1 MMYHQLILSELGE
14 KECHYASEENR
25 RDLLYVEDV
34 CEYLWENGMNKG
46 HLGIYN
52 LLSGKK
58 SLWKKG
64 MNLLRA
70 EDKVNKE
77 NEEETDAAVEVISI
91 KRNTP
96 LEYGLNKQLAHMK
109 KI

>member
-1 MMYHQLILSELGE
+1 
-14 KECHYASEENR
+14 
-25 RDLLYVEDV
+25 
-34 CEYLWENGMNKG
+34 
-46 HLGIYN
+46 
-52 LLSGKK
+52 
-58 SLWKKG
+58 

-77 NEEETDAAVEVISI
+77 NAEERDGAAEDISI

-109 KI
+109 NIKSYTKDSERVTLCM

>member
-1 MMYHQLILSELGE
+1 
-14 KECHYASEENR
+14 
-25 RDLLYVEDV
+25 
-34 CEYLWENGMNKG
+34 
-46 HLGIYN
+46 
-52 LLSGKK
+52 
-58 SLWKKG
+58 

-77 NEEETDAAVEVISI
+77 NAEERDGAAEDILI

>member
-1 MMYHQLILSELGE
+1 MG
-14 KECHYASEENR
+14 K
-25 RDLLYVEDV
+25 
-34 CEYLWENGMNKG
+34 WNGA

-52 LLSGKK
+52 LLSGKQ
-58 SLWKKG
+58 SLWEKG

-70 EDKVNKE
+70 DDKVNKNN
-77 NEEETDAAVEVISI
+77 NEVRDEAIEVISI

-109 KI
+109 NIKSYTKGSTRVTLLYVKVLMERKSII

>member
-1 MMYHQLILSELGE
+1 MN
-14 KECHYASEENR
+14 EE
-25 RDLLYVEDV
+25 Y
-34 CEYLWENGMNKG
+34 
-46 HLGIYN
+46 LGIYN

-70 EDKVNKE
+70 EDKVKKE
-77 NEEETDAAVEVISI
+77 NVQERDGTVEVISI

-109 KI
+109 KYKELYEG